1 MVEGACQEP
10 PRKERRF
17 RLAVWLHLSGIKM
30 KEEKKEARK
39 VFNANRQAAHNYH
52 LLERFEAGLVLTGT
66 EVKAIRSGKVNLKES
81 YAAIR
86 NGEAWLLNCHISP
99 YAFGNRENH
108 EPLRSRKL
116 LLHQQ
121 ELRRLTGKVT
131 ERGLTLVPTQM
142 YLKNGRIK
150 LEIALARGKKLY
162 DKRETERRKTADKEA
177 RQAVKHRRYT

>member
-1 MVEGACQEP
+1 
-10 PRKERRF
+10 
-17 RLAVWLHLSGIKM
+17 M
-30 KEEKKEARK
+30 KDEKKEGK
-39 VFNANRQAAHNYH
+39 KIFNANRQAAFHYH

-86 NGEAWLLNCHISP
+86 NGEAWLLNCHIGP

-142 YLKNGRIK
+142 YLKKGRIK

-177 RQAVKHRRYT
+177 RQAVKHGRYT